1 MDSAEEWKQVK
12 LEWLEHL
19 RGMSFELADYKAPS
33 AEYDHDH
40 CEGCGAAFAEF
51 EGKAVQRTGYFST
64 IKAPDPSPE
73 DAELVAERRKL
84 GFAIQEQPAGGGTR
98 REWVCQKCF
107 EEFRETLSWQTKSQT

>member
-1 MDSAEEWKQVK
+1 MDSAEEWKQIK

-33 AEYDHDH
+33 AEYNHDH

-51 EGKAVQRTGYFST
+51 EGKAVHRSGYFTT
-64 IKAPDPSPE
+64 ITAAAPSPE
-73 DAELVAERRKL
+73 DAEFIRDSRTL
-84 GFAIQEQPAGGGTR
+84 GFAIPGQPASGATR

-107 EEFRETLSWQTKSQT
+107 EEFREALSWQIKAPT